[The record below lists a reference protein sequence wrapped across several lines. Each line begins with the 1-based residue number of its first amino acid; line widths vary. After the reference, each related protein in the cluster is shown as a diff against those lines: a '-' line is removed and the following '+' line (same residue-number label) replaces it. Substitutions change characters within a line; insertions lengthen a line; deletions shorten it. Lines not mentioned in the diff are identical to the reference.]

1 MIYCPQRERAQRA
14 AACVGVGV
22 DAGKFTFQETI
33 RAEFENTSGS
43 DLAPAHSLDT
53 LRARLMVVFGASRDM
68 L

>member
-14 AACVGVGV
+14 AACVGV